1 MFTPRRR
8 DEEVPAQAE
17 VSVDAKDLLKVIDA
31 EYIVLSSQDLVLENS
46 QGIFSLGILRDG
58 RIGSQPIFN
67 LVRAVR
73 RSGKYQE
80 ETLELPRGPLGS
92 GTHDLLVRVTPLG
105 VDGLIAILIFD
116 DSEYTRLNSMRR
128 DFVANISHELKTPI
142 GALSI
147 LAEAVLE
154 ASDDPDAIKKFA
166 SRMQIEAVRLSEL
179 VQEVI
184 NLSRL
189 QDEDPLQ
196 DAEVVDVAVI
206 AHSAIDECRLSAEKR
221 KIEIVIANATSCFVL
236 GDQSQLHMAISN
248 LIQNAINYSPES
260 TRVGVA
266 VTCTADL
273 VEFTVTDQGVGIP
286 DKDLERIF
294 ERFYRVDPARSRETG
309 GTGLG
314 LSIVKHV
321 ASNHGGDISVWS
333 LEGQGSTFTLR
344 LPRAKDLSSLNN
356 ESEK

>member
-8 DEEVPAQAE
+8 GEEIPAQAE
-17 VSVDAKDLLKVIDA
+17 ISMEAIDLLKIVDA
-31 EYIVLSSQDLVLENS
+31 EYIILSAQDAVLENS
-46 QGIFSLGILRDG
+46 QGILSLGILRDG

-92 GTHDLLVRVTPLG
+92 GTHDLLVRVTPMG
-105 VDGLIAILIFD
+105 SNGLIAILIFD
-116 DSEYTRLNSMRR
+116 DSEFARLNSMRR

-154 ASDDPDAIKKFA
+154 ASDDPAAIKKFA

-196 DAEVVDVAVI
+196 DAEVLDVAVI
-206 AHSAIDECRLSAEKR
+206 ARFAIDECRLSA
-221 KIEIVIANATSCFVL
+221 
-236 GDQSQLHMAISN
+236 DQSQLHMAISN

-266 VTCTADL
+266 VTCTDDL

-344 LPRAKDLSSLNN
+344 LPRAKDLSSLND